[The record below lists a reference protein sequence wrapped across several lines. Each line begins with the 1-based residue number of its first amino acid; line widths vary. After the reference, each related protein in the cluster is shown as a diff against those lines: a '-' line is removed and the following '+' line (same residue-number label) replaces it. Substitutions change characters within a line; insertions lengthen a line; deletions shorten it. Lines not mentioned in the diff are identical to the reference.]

1 MSHHISNNDPKG
13 GGCGCHQH
21 TKKEDITIKDLE
33 KGCCCCC
40 PRIEKIYIP
49 VPRTW
54 GDIIGNIQDQADL
67 IELIQSISSTSSEK
81 EVINV
86 LTYSSSAP
94 ANPEKNNKY
103 ANSADNCI
111 YTYDGDKWV
120 KSTPSAEA
128 IYITADTTHMYA
140 YNAEEEVLVDITGQ
154 KIDNTIYTT
163 DLVAGLKPYL
173 EDGIYRVCYTT
184 SGGASTEWYT
194 MSVMHSDYGST
205 TRFTQILQNKD
216 GYAIRYATQ
225 YPDASIS
232 WGHWQWYRYSFEG
245 RNAKKPH
252 LDVAFFG
259 DVYNNDSHELG
270 YEGAGS
276 ILVRDKNNA
285 IQDDDYIIL
294 YYWDRRNHRIAAFAG
309 GNGDK
314 KIYPVRWGT
323 LPYKSWKHRKKGWKD
338 DWRELPYKMSD
349 IMQRIT
355 YLTPEEF
362 NDLMWEGGY
371 LKHTLL
377 GTMSFVGG
385 PRGNG
390 YSTKLW
396 IGVARGVSYNVG
408 EQGKNYAH
416 FVVEDLMHRIPF
428 YLRCLHKPGQ
438 VTENDETTYV
448 KGHVEY
454 SCSHTRKPHLNF
466 KKELDIWR
474 E

>member
-1 MSHHISNNDPKG
+1 MDLNIRTESTVLKMTLESGLVLNLQIPNPIQLTIANGMYWG
-13 GGCGCHQH
+13 GIG
-21 TKKEDITIKDLE
+21 
-33 KGCCCCC
+33 
-40 PRIEKIYIP
+40 
-49 VPRTW
+49 
-54 GDIIGNIQDQADL
+54 GNIERQADL
-67 IELIQSISSTSSEK
+67 MQL
-81 EVINV
+81 
-86 LTYSSSAP
+86 
-94 ANPEKNNKY
+94 
-103 ANSADNCI
+103 
-111 YTYDGDKWV
+111 
-120 KSTPSAEA
+120 
-128 IYITADTTHMYA
+128 
-140 YNAEEEVLVDITGQ
+140 
-154 KIDNTIYTT
+154 
-163 DLVAGLKPYL
+163 
-173 EDGIYRVCYTT
+173 
-184 SGGASTEWYT
+184 
-194 MSVMHSDYGST
+194 
-205 TRFTQILQNKD
+205 
-216 GYAIRYATQ
+216 
-225 YPDASIS
+225 
-232 WGHWQWYRYSFEG
+232 FEG

-259 DVYNNDSHELG
+259 NVYNNDNHLG
-270 YEGAGS
+270 SEGAGR

-294 YYWDRRNHRIAAFAG
+294 YYWDRRNKRIAAFAG

-323 LPYKSWKHRKKGWKD
+323 LPYKSWKHRDKGWKD

-355 YLTPEEF
+355 YLIPEKF

-408 EQGKNYAH
+408 EKGMNYAH

-428 YLRCLHKPGQ
+428 YLRCLHKPDQ

-448 KGHVEY
+448 KGHVKY

-466 KKELDIWR
+466 EKELDIWPK
-474 E
+474 